1 MTNNDYPRL
10 CGGTFITLVLQAL
23 RPRMKAREH
32 YKGDSDGL
40 TDPEVLAGLIQVA
53 NPDYSDPGKE
63 VLKTPA
69 NNYKACRVSTGAY
82 LPFDD
87 GQMIRAFDTRVKTDY
102 SSALAA
108 MTSFVNS
115 YLDLGENIGR
125 TTALVKALVDL
136 IQQDV
141 TVGMAEEFYI
151 GEHGQKTKKAAL
163 GDLSDICLPAF
174 LLGVWHYVSV
184 NRQDNSIGQT
194 TYDCWCPSNDRG
206 PRKYTADMGEGILDG
221 VKVYLVDTQ
230 ETIDA
235 EIVDEPVDEKETR
248 ETGQDVPPVSQQMV
262 NNNPTFFNI
271 SISGGNNNFYQHV
284 DKLTINNGGKQ
295 DE

>member
-10 CGGTFITLVLQAL
+10 CGGTFFTLVLQAL
-23 RPRMKAREH
+23 RPRMKTREH

-87 GQMIRAFDTRVKTDY
+87 SQMIRAFDTRVKTDY
-102 SSALAA
+102 RSSFAA
-108 MTSFVNS
+108 MTSFVNN
-115 YLDLGENIGR
+115 YLDLGESIGR
-125 TTALVKALVDL
+125 KTALVKALVDL

-141 TVGMAEEFYI
+141 TVGLDEEFYI
-151 GEHGQKTKKAAL
+151 GERGQKTKKAAL
-163 GDLSDICLPAF
+163 GDLSNVCLPAF
-174 LLGVWHYVSV
+174 LLGVWHYVIV

-194 TYDCWCPSNDRG
+194 TYDCWCPSNDRA
-206 PRKYTADMGEGILDG
+206 PRKYTADMGAGVLDG
-221 VKVYLVDTQ
+221 LRVYMPDLEAADDSEDVVI
-230 ETIDA
+230 EA
-235 EIVDEPVDEKETR
+235 EPEFQSQAEQSGGPSPQYGTPV
-248 ETGQDVPPVSQQMV
+248 V
-262 NNNPTFFNI
+262 NNNPIFIQQN
-271 SISGGNNNFYQHV
+271 GDGNMVIPNYG
-284 DKLTINNGGKQ
+284 TININKK
-295 DE
+295 

>member
-1 MTNNDYPRL
+1 MKIGGDLLTNNDYPRL
-10 CGGTFITLVLQAL
+10 CGGTFFTLVLQAL

-151 GEHGQKTKKAAL
+151 GEHGQKKKKGRNGRPFRYLLTCISARGLAL
-163 GDLSDICLPAF
+163 CDCKQAGQFNWTNYLR
-174 LLGVWHYVSV
+174 LLVSV
-184 NRQDNSIGQT
+184 QRSG
-194 TYDCWCPSNDRG
+194 
-206 PRKYTADMGEGILDG
+206 AE
-221 VKVYLVDTQ
+221 KVYRRHGRRYT
-230 ETIDA
+230 
-235 EIVDEPVDEKETR
+235 
-248 ETGQDVPPVSQQMV
+248 
-262 NNNPTFFNI
+262 
-271 SISGGNNNFYQHV
+271 
-284 DKLTINNGGKQ
+284 
-295 DE
+295 